1 MDFARLS
8 QDWWDENGPMR
19 PLHKLNPQRIA
30 YIKDQAGGSVA
41 GKTVLDIGC
50 GGGIV
55 CEPLARLGG
64 IVTGIDIAPELIET
78 AKAHA
83 AAQGLEV
90 TYKAQALETITE
102 QFDIVCALEVVEH
115 VDNPARFISEAANRV
130 KPGGTLVLSTLN
142 RTVKSLA
149 LGKYAAEYIL
159 RWVPAGTHDWK
170 MFIKPHELVEHA
182 ERAGLKATDV
192 CGLTYNPIKDEF
204 ALGKGD
210 LAINYFLTCTKE
222 SEPVT

>member
-30 YIKDQAGGSVA
+30 YIKERADGSLS

-55 CEPLARLGG
+55 CEPLARLGAH
-64 IVTGIDIAPELIET
+64 VTGVDVAAELIEA

-83 AAQGLEV
+83 QDLPI
-90 TYKAQALETITE
+90 TYKAEALETLTE
-102 QFDIVCALEVVEH
+102 QFDIVLALEVVEH
-115 VDNPARFISEAANRV
+115 VEDPASFIKNAAARV
-130 KPGGTLVLSTLN
+130 KPGGLLILSTLN
-142 RTVKSLA
+142 RTLKSLA
-149 LGKYAAEYIL
+149 LGKYAAEYLL
-159 RWVPAGTHDWK
+159 RWVPIGTHDWN
-170 MFIKPHELVEHA
+170 MFIKPHELVAHA
-182 ERAGLKATDV
+182 EAAGLKAMNV

-204 ALGKGD
+204 ALDKGD

-222 SEPVT
+222 S